1 MDYHGISM
9 KGPFKGQ
16 RVSSLP
22 AWTSDD
28 IGRELY
34 LTTTNKRYYA
44 NNVGWVDPDVNK
56 IWTYQDTAPI
66 GWSII
71 TGTSDS
77 LLACKG
83 GGQSYNTVGETQAGT
98 WSQSGHYH
106 SMGVHAHTT
115 SSHTLTEAEMP
126 SHMHTTEIYYNLTTA
141 YGTPS
146 SYTWY
151 RSIPGNTGLT
161 GGNQSHNHGNTGSG
175 GSPSTLLGGGSSNY
189 RPLANIGIVIEK
201 DT

>member
-1 MDYHGISM
+1 MYYHHLFHLFFIFGFVFYNYIS
-9 KGPFKGQ
+9 
-16 RVSSLP
+16 
-22 AWTSDD
+22 
-28 IGRELY
+28 

-115 SSHTLTEAEMP
+115 SSHTLTESDMP
-126 SHMHTTEIYYNLTTA
+126 SHSNDYIDSISVITYIGDGFAIATVTLTTH
-141 YGTPS
+141 
-146 SYTWY
+146 
-151 RSIPGNTGLT
+151 RN
-161 GGNQSHNHGNTGSG
+161 
-175 GSPSTLLGGGSSNY
+175 
-189 RPLANIGIVIEK
+189 
-201 DT
+201 